1 MSVEEF
7 SFSSSSIASHSN
19 SSQSSPLHQ
28 AMGSLGVHGES
39 QASIFSKKETA
50 GRLREMQSYLMTFDE
65 VEIEEEDH
73 ANELF
78 TRYTIDT
85 VYASHAAAQKR
96 VRQYTQLLHIL
107 QREVDD
113 WASKIEKANHVM
125 PGVALIICAGG
136 IFLTLWLPSSDDA
149 FDSTFEP

>member
-1 MSVEEF
+1 
-7 SFSSSSIASHSN
+7 
-19 SSQSSPLHQ
+19 
-28 AMGSLGVHGES
+28 
-39 QASIFSKKETA
+39 
-50 GRLREMQSYLMTFDE
+50 MTFDE

-125 PGVALIICAGG
+125 PGYKPVDC
-136 IFLTLWLPSSDDA
+136 LTCSGS
-149 FDSTFEP
+149 